1 MIDRP
6 ELTDPILASFYA
18 VYNDLG
24 HGFSESV
31 YTGAMVIDLSAA
43 GHVAQ
48 RECPII
54 VRYRGHVVGDFRADL
69 VVDSAVIVE
78 IKCARAIDAAHEAQ
92 LLNYLRGTTMEIGLI
107 LNFGVRP
114 TFRRLVF
121 DNGRKHAPNRRPI
134 SVP

>member
-31 YTGAMVIDLSAA
+31 YTGAMLIDLSAA
-43 GHVAQ
+43 GHEVR
-48 RECPII
+48 RECPIV

-78 IKCARAIDAAHEAQ
+78 IKCARAIDSAHESQ
-92 LLNYLRGTTMEIGLI
+92 LLNYLRGTSLEIGLV

-121 DNGRKHAPNRRPI
+121 DNSRKHPPNRVATE
-134 SVP
+134 VP